1 MLTCKSK
8 LRYLIFILY
17 KCKSRKHYVYF
28 HSFLFLYDSYIFRF
42 VELFQSLN
50 FISFWFQY
58 NIATLF
64 RQRGKGSMA
73 RTPDV
78 FLEIKC
84 IGLKPIDF
92 FYFSKTCPSLKAQIG
107 AFITTTWMPY
117 FTYTRLNL
125 YLNLLQV
132 IGFWLFIALW
142 RRLEQKEAD
151 CVMYEKKFCF
161 DFCIDVLK
169 KNFYIFSFPWIQ
181 I

>member
-64 RQRGKGSMA
+64 RQRGKGSMGLTFF
-73 RTPDV
+73 RN
-78 FLEIKC
+78 KC
-84 IGLKPIDF
+84 IGLRLIDF
-92 FYFSKTCPSLKAQIG
+92 FYFSKTCPSHLRLKSG
-107 AFITTTWMPY
+107 
-117 FTYTRLNL
+117 
-125 YLNLLQV
+125 LL
-132 IGFWLFIALW
+132 
-142 RRLEQKEAD
+142 
-151 CVMYEKKFCF
+151 
-161 DFCIDVLK
+161 
-169 KNFYIFSFPWIQ
+169 
-181 I
+181 